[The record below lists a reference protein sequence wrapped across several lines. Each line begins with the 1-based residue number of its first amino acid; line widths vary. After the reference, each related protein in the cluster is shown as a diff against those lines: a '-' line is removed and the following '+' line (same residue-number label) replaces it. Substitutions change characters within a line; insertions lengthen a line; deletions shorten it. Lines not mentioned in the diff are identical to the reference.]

1 MAPARGHVLLRESL
15 LLHPTSALLLWLIS
29 VVALQFVGYAAL
41 AGLLLAIVVL
51 APGAGAGW
59 WRFVRRGRWLLLS
72 LWLILAYGKPG
83 EALFD
88 LAWAPTYEGMLEA
101 NLQAVRLLLML
112 GCLAWLFHR
121 LGHAGLFAAL
131 WGLLRPLAR
140 YGLDSERIVV
150 RLSLVLDNLQT
161 PPAQGAWRQ
170 MLHPASLP
178 AGGPERLQ
186 LSLPRWR
193 WQDTAIVVAFALL
206 AVGVAAP

>member
-1 MAPARGHVLLRESL
+1 MCIYRNPF

-29 VVALQFVGYAAL
+29 VVALQFVGYAVL

-51 APGAGAGW
+51 APGAAPGW

-72 LWLILAYGKPG
+72 LWLILAYGAPG

-88 LAWAPTYEGMLEA
+88 LAWAPTYEGMLDA
-101 NLQAVRLLLML
+101 NLQVVRLLLML

-140 YGLDSERIVV
+140 CGLGSERMVV
-150 RLSLVLDNLQT
+150 RLSLVLDNLLA
-161 PPAQGAWRQ
+161 PPVQGAWRQ
-170 MLHPASLP
+170 MLHPDSLP
-178 AGGPERLQ
+178 AGGPECLQ

-193 WQDTAIVVAFALL
+193 WRDTAIIVAVALL